1 MHMGRVAKTV
11 FTQQQDID
19 RIERLVSELVTDTRV
34 LVTLDDGRVVE
45 GMVLERPALQLFLN
59 PEGAEG
65 FNAILR
71 FYPSSTG
78 AGNAEVWL
86 SDVRLVERMG

>member
-1 MHMGRVAKTV
+1 MARIAKTV

-19 RIERLVSELVTDTRV
+19 RIERLVTDTRV
-34 LVTLDDGRVVE
+34 RVTLDDGHVVE
-45 GMVLERPALQLFLN
+45 GMVRERPALQLSLS

-71 FYPSSTG
+71 FDPSATG

-86 SDVRLVERMG
+86 SDVRLVERMD